1 MTAASIRL
9 MINGVHYNLERAGNG
24 PPLVLL
30 HGFTGSLQTWTAIM
44 PRLAQEFDTIAVDLL
59 GHGATD
65 APSDAA
71 RYRAKW
77 VVADLVA
84 MLDHLGIRSAAWLGY
99 SMGGRAA
106 LHVAIEHP
114 GRVSALVLE
123 GVSPGIADPI
133 ERAERLRSDEAL
145 ADVIESE
152 GVAAFVDRWE
162 RLPLFTSQ
170 ARLPDE
176 VREALRRQRLANTA
190 VGLANSLRGFGQGAQ
205 RPLHD
210 RLGDVRAPTLLIVGS
225 DDDKFQRLAQEMTMR
240 MPKARVEVVPEAGHA
255 AHLEQPARFVEIVSG
270 FLREQRL
277 HAMKEEQVR

>member
-1 MTAASIRL
+1 MTAASMRL
-9 MINGVHYNLERAGNG
+9 MVNGVRYNMTRVGNG

-30 HGFTGSLQTWTAIM
+30 HGFTGSLQTWNAIM
-44 PRLAQEFDTIAVDLL
+44 PRLAQEFDTIAIDLL

-71 RYRAKW
+71 RYRAEW
-77 VVADLVA
+77 IVADLVA
-84 MLDHLGIRSAAWLGY
+84 VLDHLGIRRAAWLGY

-106 LHVAIEHP
+106 LHVAIERP
-114 GRVSALVLE
+114 SRVSALALE
-123 GVSPGIADPI
+123 GTSPGIVDPR

-145 ADVIESE
+145 ADAIESE

-162 RLPLFTSQ
+162 RLPLFASQ
-170 ARLPDE
+170 SRLP
-176 VREALRRQRLANTA
+176 REMREWIRRQRLANTP

-210 RLGDVRAPTLLIVGS
+210 RLGDVRAPTLLVVGAE
-225 DDDKFQRLAQEMTMR
+225 DDKFQRLAGEMARR
-240 MPKARVEVVPEAGHA
+240 MPKARLEVVPEAGHA
-255 AHLEQPARFVEIVSG
+255 AHLEQPVRFIEIVSG

-277 HAMKEEQVR
+277 HAMTEE